1 MAAINYYPHDADAPQ
16 RISTED
22 LGGDQKINETGYA
35 PGVDEPGA
43 DEWNNLVRMCSA
55 LDKMTPLAIVTLDG
69 AASPAITAVKA
80 KRTTIAA
87 ADFTVTD
94 NGAGD
99 TTIEWAAAL
108 LAPQTMEP
116 RGYVHGTTPHVVCAS
131 APTALSVR
139 VVTTT
144 HAGAAADVPVTVE
157 IW

>member
-1 MAAINYYPHDADAPQ
+1 MAAIDYYPHDADAPQ
-16 RISTED
+16 RISIED
-22 LGGDQKINETGYA
+22 LGGDQKRNETGYT
-35 PGVDEPGA
+35 PGVHEPGA

-55 LDKMTPLAIVTLDG
+55 LDKMTPLAMITLDG
-69 AASPAITAVKA
+69 AASPAIIAVKS

-87 ADFTVTD
+87 SDFTVTD
-94 NGAGD
+94 NGVGD
-99 TTIEWAAAL
+99 TTIGWADGL
-108 LAPQTMEP
+108 LAPQTLEP
-116 RGYVHGTTPHVVCAS
+116 RGYVHGTTPHVVSAT

>member
-1 MAAINYYPHDADAPQ
+1 MAAINYYPHDAAAPQ

-94 NGAGD
+94 NGTGD
-99 TTIEWAAAL
+99 TTLEWAATL
-108 LAPQTMEP
+108 LAPQTMPP